1 MLLLNGAGEKKAR
14 DSHRP
19 HRFEFFIDGSRSEE
33 HVKMRYFHWCHQRE
47 AWNKEDI
54 FVFNHVPDLADLK
67 PAPLRQKFL
76 AKLKACC
83 VGINTLSTHLA
94 DLALV
99 TGACAPAQ
107 NCPKCACMA
116 AFQGDARCMVA
127 PQVAW
132 WADQCVLGSYMG
144 RLTSCLGSNDSTTSP
159 RRMAMQACQ

>member
-54 FVFNHVPDLADLK
+54 FVFNHVPDLADLE

-83 VGINTLSTHLA
+83 GGINTLSTYLA
-94 DLALV
+94 GPVGLLCSPGPV
-99 TGACAPAQ
+99 
-107 NCPKCACMA
+107 NWPKLC
-116 AFQGDARCMVA
+116 
-127 PQVAW
+127 
-132 WADQCVLGSYMG
+132 
-144 RLTSCLGSNDSTTSP
+144 
-159 RRMAMQACQ
+159 